1 MKKPSGL
8 DLFNKG
14 KCLMTTKKQI
24 ENDDIKIIDFTP
36 SNIADYGVCGY
47 KDVKKHL
54 ELRRKI
60 DWYKEYYPKGLRIKG
75 LFLKSGGY
83 QGMIEYIPGKYAHR
97 PVNADGYMFI
107 HCVFVGFKKEFKGK
121 GYATLL
127 LLECIKE
134 AKTAKM
140 DGVAVVTRKGSFMA
154 KRDIFIKH
162 GFESVDKTKPDFE
175 LLVLKFDGKAKN
187 PSFRKLAP
195 KDYSDGLTIFR
206 SAQCPYSVKN
216 VDAIMKTAEKMKIK
230 ANLVDIKD
238 VKDVQN
244 VPCAFGTFCI
254 VKDGEVISHHPI
266 SNTRF
271 ENIIK
276 AKR

>member
-1 MKKPSGL
+1 
-8 DLFNKG
+8 
-14 KCLMTTKKQI
+14 MTTKDILTTNSDI
-24 ENDDIKIIDFTP
+24 EIIDFTP
-36 SNIADYGVCGY
+36 SNIAEYGVCGY
-47 KDVKKHL
+47 KDVTKHL

-75 LFLKSGGY
+75 IFSKSGGY

-107 HCVFVGFKKEFKGK
+107 HCIFVGFKNEFKGK

-127 LLECIKE
+127 LLACIKE
-134 AKTAKM
+134 ARTNKM
-140 DGVAVVTRKGSFMA
+140 DGIAVVTRKGSFMA

-162 GFESVDKTKPDFE
+162 GFESVDKMMPDFE
-175 LLVLKFDGKAKN
+175 LLALKFNGKTKN
-187 PSFRKLAP
+187 PSFRKFSP
-195 KDYSDGLTIFR
+195 QNYSEGLTIFR

-216 VDAIMKTAEKMKIK
+216 VDAIMKTAEKLKIK
-230 ANLVDIKD
+230 ANLIDMKD

-244 VPCAFGTFCI
+244 TPCAFGTFCI

-271 ENIIK
+271 ENIMK
-276 AKR
+276 STK